1 VISILRTRLHLG
13 GQTIPYPDGPARF
26 PERFRGRPALE
37 PSRCRDGCRDCAAV
51 CPTEA
56 IQGAGTGDLRLDMGA
71 CLFCGLCQE
80 ACREQA
86 IVFTRDYRLA
96 MRGRGELVVT
106 GDAPALARAL
116 EERSR
121 KLFGRSLKLR
131 QVSAAGC
138 NGCEA
143 ELNATGNIQFDFS
156 RFGVQFVA
164 SPRHADGIVV
174 TGPVSENMRAALRKT
189 WEAVPEPKLVIAVG
203 ACAISGGPFA
213 GSPVCLGGVDG
224 AAADL
229 GVPVDLYIPGCP
241 PHPVTVLDGIL
252 RLLGRVEGDRLRLSG
267 TGIVEAEPSP
277 QGR

>member
-1 VISILRTRLHLG
+1 VISILRTRLELG
-13 GQTIPYPDGPARF
+13 RQTIAYPEGPARF
-26 PERFRGRPALE
+26 PERFRGRPELH
-37 PSRCRDGCRDCAAV
+37 PSRCRAGCRDCADA
-51 CPTEA
+51 CPTDA
-56 IQGAGTGDLRLDMGA
+56 IAGAGTGELRLDMGA

-80 ACREQA
+80 ACPEGA
-86 IVFTRDYRLA
+86 IAFTRDYRLS
-96 MRGRGELVVT
+96 MRSRDELVVR

-116 EERSR
+116 DDKTR

-143 ELNATGNIQFDFS
+143 ELNAAGNIQFDLS

-174 TGPVSENMRAALRKT
+174 TGPVSENMRTALRKT
-189 WEAVPEPKLVIAVG
+189 WEAVPAPRLVIAVG

-224 AAADL
+224 ARADL
-229 GVPVDLYIPGCP
+229 GVPVDLYVPGCP
-241 PHPVTVLDGIL
+241 PHPVTVLDGLL
-252 RLLGRVEGDRLRLSG
+252 RLLGRVEGDALRLTG
-267 TGIVEAEPSP
+267 TGILEVEPAPGP
-277 QGR
+277 Y